1 MNFVAAHFY
10 PEMRS
15 KIFKFKS
22 KLTPVD
28 FFKTSTAKVG
38 CIRNF
43 IDVLGYLPLYYQR
56 KVFNR
61 EIWKNPNFE
70 EVVEL
75 KRVTLNAEI
84 IMGESASPPSEP
96 TQTRLLFTDR

>member
-1 MNFVAAHFY
+1 
-10 PEMRS
+10 MRS
-15 KIFKFKS
+15 KIYKFNS

-28 FFKTSTAKVG
+28 FFRTTTAKLG

-43 IDVLGYLPLYYQR
+43 IEVLGYLPLYYQR

-75 KRVTLNAEI
+75 KRVALNAEI
-84 IMGESASPPSEP
+84 MMGESDSPPSEP
-96 TQTRLLFTDR
+96 AQTRLLFTNQ